1 MRLTRPAL
9 LLLSAF
15 LISIPLAAQQQPR
28 KDPQALA
35 ILAQCQAAMGAS
47 AGVRDTIAEGTIAFE
62 GGSSGTIT
70 IKSKGVAQYRL
81 DVTSNG
87 KQVTNVFNGG
97 TGHRQQDGKRTDLP
111 VWVAQYQRP
120 EHIPAFSRMADFALP
135 NTNVAYV
142 GLEDVGS
149 RKAHHIWL
157 WSLPTD
163 GTPPEVE
170 KLLSEF
176 HVFIDAESLLVV
188 KTQNYLFSPEIIEN
202 RIPVENYYWDYR
214 TVGGVAVPFRMVRVV
229 SGKKHSEIVVTHV
242 ALNVGVAD
250 SDFQ

>member
-1 MRLTRPAL
+1 MRFRSSFL
-9 LLLSAF
+9 LAFIFLASATA
-15 LISIPLAAQQQPR
+15 AAQQQAR

-47 AGVRDTIAEGTIAFE
+47 AGVRDTIAEGTITFE

-87 KQVTNVFNGG
+87 KQVANVFNAG
-97 TGHRQQDGKRTDLP
+97 TGHRQQDGKRADLP
-111 VWVAQYQRP
+111 VWVTQYQRP
-120 EHIPAFSRMADFALP
+120 EHIPAFSRMADFVLP

-149 RKAHHIWL
+149 RKAHHIRL
-157 WSLPTD
+157 WSLPSD

-188 KTQNYLFSPEIIEN
+188 KTQSYLFSPEIIEN
-202 RIPVENYYWDYR
+202 RTPVENYYSDYR
-214 TVGGVAVPFRMVRVV
+214 TVGGLAVPFRMVRVV
-229 SGKKHSEIVVTHV
+229 SGKKWNEIVMTNV